1 MDIDIIEDAINE
13 ILTITDLLIFYS
25 QPIISQ
31 DNAAN
36 VAKIIQREIKI
47 LQKELAD
54 SPEKN

>member
-1 MDIDIIEDAINE
+1 MDIDIIEDALNE
-13 ILTITDLLIFYS
+13 ILSITDLLIFYS

-31 DNAAN
+31 KNAAN